1 MPTKSLYKTLDSLNG
16 FLSEPIND
24 LMEPLNLM
32 HTLKKEFHLQLVLV
46 DFMQYNEELLTKAR
60 TEKSQ
65 TVEALN
71 FEWAANQREL
81 ERECQKYIALRDR
94 LQLSSSIFSI
104 NKQQLVYFYFGQT
117 KNDALLKELF
127 EKLV

>member
-1 MPTKSLYKTLDSLNG
+1 MPVKSMSETLDSLNG

>member
-1 MPTKSLYKTLDSLNG
+1 MPVKSMSKTLDNLNS
-16 FLSEPIND
+16 FLSEPISD

-32 HTLKKEFHLQLVLV
+32 HTLKKEFQLQLELV
-46 DFMQYNEELLTKAR
+46 DFKRYNEEFLAKTR

-65 TVEALN
+65 AVEALS

-94 LQLSSSIFSI
+94 LQLTSSIFSI
-104 NKQQLVYFYFGQT
+104 SKQQLVYFYFGLT

>member
-1 MPTKSLYKTLDSLNG
+1 MPLKSMSETLDSLNG
-16 FLSEPIND
+16 FLAEPIND